1 MLYQTSAMFSSE
13 AKLSALSKQL
23 SVMSYCWAK
32 KQQSPRLVNSS
43 ALYTPIWRRRL
54 EEKDDEKAAIIVDK
68 LYLSRKDYGM
78 LECHVWRKHLKSSTF
93 RTVFLGTILLF
104 QCNNYVPQKT
114 LKHCLVLWGGVKKW
128 LSRPSAGQ
136 LDKVRVSCGARAK
149 HRQDIV
155 SFDHLK
161 HLYKSILSCAL
172 VTWRNNCTIV
182 GKHVKITSCTV
193 YKRV

>member
-1 MLYQTSAMFSSE
+1 MIFLTEKQNIYIYIHINYFTTATCPMLYQTSAMFSSE

-93 RTVFLGTILLF
+93 RTVFLEQYSCFSVIITFLR
-104 QCNNYVPQKT
+104 
-114 LKHCLVLWGGVKKW
+114 KHWNIVWCFGEG
-128 LSRPSAGQ
+128 SRLNG
-136 LDKVRVSCGARAK
+136 
-149 HRQDIV
+149 
-155 SFDHLK
+155 
-161 HLYKSILSCAL
+161 
-172 VTWRNNCTIV
+172 
-182 GKHVKITSCTV
+182 
-193 YKRV
+193 

>member
-1 MLYQTSAMFSSE
+1 MIFLTEKQKIYIYIHINYFTTATCPMLYQTSAMFSSE

-54 EEKDDEKAAIIVDK
+54 EEKDDEKATIIVDIK

-93 RTVFLGTILLF
+93 CTEFFWAQYSCCSVIIMLLRKHWNIVWCLGE
-104 QCNNYVPQKT
+104 
-114 LKHCLVLWGGVKKW
+114 G
-128 LSRPSAGQ
+128 SRLNG
-136 LDKVRVSCGARAK
+136 
-149 HRQDIV
+149 
-155 SFDHLK
+155 
-161 HLYKSILSCAL
+161 
-172 VTWRNNCTIV
+172 
-182 GKHVKITSCTV
+182 
-193 YKRV
+193 